1 MWFNKDVEDT
11 VKNLNSNII
20 NGLSSSDAKSR
31 LEKNGPNKLAGK
43 KKKSIIQLFF
53 SQINDVMIYI
63 LIIAAIISA
72 FMGEISDAIII
83 LIVILVNAIIG
94 VVQESKAEK
103 ALEALKNMSTP
114 KALVKRDGE
123 IIEIP
128 SEEVVLGDIVII
140 DAGRYIPA
148 DLRLIESANLKI
160 EESAFTG
167 ESLPAE
173 KIATTLNSEGDVPI
187 GDQNNMAFMSTLAT
201 YGRGTGIVVATGMDT
216 QIGKI
221 AKMLDAE
228 EDDTTPLQKKLAELG
243 KVLGFAA
250 VGISLVMFIVSMLQ
264 GRDFMEMF
272 MTSISLAVAAIP
284 EGLPAIVAIV
294 LALGV
299 QRMIKENAIIRK
311 LPAVETLGSVNII
324 CSVVATGMDTQ
335 IGKIAKMLDAEED
348 DTTPLQKKLAELGK
362 VLGFAAVGISLVM
375 FIVSMLQGRDFMEMF
390 MTSISLAVAAIPEG
404 LPAIVAIVLALGVQR
419 MIKENAIIRKL
430 PAVETLGS
438 VNIICSDKTGTLTI
452 NKMTVKKYFANEKLK
467 NLDEVDIK
475 ESTSKLLVEGMIL
488 CNDATSKDGSQTG
501 DPTEIALLDVGNKFN
516 IFKENLNSIHKRV
529 NEIPFDSDRKLMTT
543 VNKYDNKDFV
553 FTKGAIDSILKI
565 SSKILING
573 SIQDFSD
580 ELKANILNASNEMS
594 DEALRVLALGYK
606 IIENEHIEIDSLEKD
621 LIFVGLMGMI
631 DPPRVEVKDSIVKS
645 KNAGIRTIMITGDHK
660 NTAVA
665 IAKELGIAENISQAM
680 SGSEIDN
687 YTDEE
692 FAKIVNNFR
701 VFARVSPEHKVKI
714 VKAFKSHGNI
724 VSMTGDGVNDA
735 PSLKAADI
743 GVAMGITGTDVA
755 KGAAD
760 MVLTDDNF
768 TTIVKA
774 VEEGRNIF
782 NNIKKSILF
791 LLSCNLGEV
800 VALFFAILFNWATPL
815 LPIHI
820 LWVNLITDSFPAL
833 SLGVDP
839 GDESVM
845 DKNPRN
851 PKESLFS
858 GRMGKLLV
866 INGVL
871 IGVTTLFAFKL
882 GENLYPDSLRHAQ
895 TMAFV
900 VLSVSQLFFSFAMRN
915 ETKSLFQVGIFK
927 NKWLIGSL
935 ILGIVLQFL
944 VISIPFVASIFK
956 VYSLTLKD
964 WIMVI
969 GISLIPFVINEII
982 KIFFRSNDKNKA

>member
-1 MWFNKDVEDT
+1 MWFNKSSEEII
-11 VKNLNSNII
+11 KELSSNVI
-20 NGLSSSDAKSR
+20 NGLSSADAKLI
-31 LEKNGPNKLAGK
+31 LEKNGPNKLQGK
-43 KKKSIIQLFF
+43 KKKSTFQLFL
-53 SQINDVMIYI
+53 SQINDAMIYI
-63 LIIAAIISA
+63 LLVAAVISA
-72 FMGEISDAIII
+72 IVGEISDAIII
-83 LIVILVNAIIG
+83 LIVIFVNAIIG
-94 VVQESKAEK
+94 VIQESKAEK
-103 ALEALKNMSTP
+103 ALEALKSMSTP
-114 KALVKRDGE
+114 KALVKRDGS

-128 SEEVVLGDIVII
+128 SEEVVVGDIVII

-167 ESLPAE
+167 ESVPAE
-173 KIATTLNSEGDVPI
+173 KNSDIINKENDVPI
-187 GDQNNMAFMSTLAT
+187 GDQHNMAFMSTLAT
-201 YGRGTGIVVATGMDT
+201 YGRGTGIVIATGMDT

-228 EDDTTPLQKKLAELG
+228 DENTTPLQKKLAQLG
-243 KVLGFAA
+243 KTLGFAA
-250 VGISLVMFIVSMLQ
+250 VGISIVMFIVSMFQ
-264 GRDFMEMF
+264 GRDFLEMF

-311 LPAVETLGSVNII
+311 LPS
-324 CSVVATGMDTQ
+324 
-335 IGKIAKMLDAEED
+335 
-348 DTTPLQKKLAELGK
+348 
-362 VLGFAAVGISLVM
+362 
-375 FIVSMLQGRDFMEMF
+375 
-390 MTSISLAVAAIPEG
+390 
-404 LPAIVAIVLALGVQR
+404 
-419 MIKENAIIRKL
+419 
-430 PAVETLGS
+430 VETLGS

-452 NKMTVKKYFANEKLK
+452 NKMTVKKFYINGETK
-467 NLDEVDIK
+467 NLEEIDIK
-475 ESTSKLLVEGMIL
+475 NDESKLLVDGMIL
-488 CNDATSKDGSQTG
+488 CNDATSKDGVQTV
-501 DPTEIALLDVGNKFN
+501 DPTEVALIDVGNKIN
-516 IFKENLNSIHKRV
+516 IFKEDLNKAHKRV

-543 VNKYDNKDFV
+543 VNTYDKGFNV

-565 SSKILING
+565 SNKILING
-573 SIQDFSD
+573 EIKDFTK
-580 ELKANILNASNEMS
+580 EEKEKVLMASNLMS
-594 DEALRVLALGYK
+594 DDALRVLALGYK
-606 IIENEHIEIDSLEKD
+606 VIDTEHVAIDDLEKD

-631 DPPRVEVKDSIVKS
+631 DPPREEVKGSIQVS

-665 IAKELGIAENISQAM
+665 IAKELGIANDISEAM
-680 SGSEIDN
+680 SGSEIDT
-687 YTDEE
+687 YSDEE
-692 FAKIVNNFR
+692 FTKIVNNYR

-714 VKAFKSHGNI
+714 VKAFKAHGNI

-768 TTIVKA
+768 TTIVSA

-800 VALFFAILFNWATPL
+800 VALFVAILLNWAAPL

-839 GDESVM
+839 GDKGVM
-845 DKNPRN
+845 DLPPRN
-851 PKESLFS
+851 PKESLFA
-858 GRMGKLLV
+858 GRMGKLL
-866 INGVL
+866 ILNGIL
-871 IGVTTLFAFKL
+871 IGITTLFAFVL
-882 GENLYPDSLRHAQ
+882 GEYLYPDSLRHAQ

-900 VLSVSQLFFSFAMRN
+900 VLSVSQLFYSLAMRN
-915 ETKSLFQVGIFK
+915 ETKSLFQVGVFK
-927 NKWLIGSL
+927 NKWLIGSVL
-935 ILGIVLQFL
+935 LGILLQL
-944 VISIPFVASIFK
+944 AIITIPFTASVFK
-956 VYSLTLKD
+956 VYPLTLTD
-964 WIMVI
+964 WGIVI
-969 GISLIPFVINEII
+969 LISLIPFVINEII
-982 KIFFRSNDKNKA
+982 KIFFRMKDKK

>member
-1 MWFNKDVEDT
+1 MWFNKSSEEII
-11 VKNLNSNII
+11 KELSSNVI
-20 NGLSSSDAKSR
+20 NGLSSADAKLI
-31 LEKNGPNKLAGK
+31 LEKNGPNKLQGK
-43 KKKSIIQLFF
+43 KKKSTFQLFL
-53 SQINDVMIYI
+53 SQINDAMIYI
-63 LIIAAIISA
+63 LLVAAVISA
-72 FMGEISDAIII
+72 IVGEISDAIII
-83 LIVILVNAIIG
+83 LIVIFVNAIIG
-94 VVQESKAEK
+94 VIQESKAEK
-103 ALEALKNMSTP
+103 ALEALKSMSTP
-114 KALVKRDGE
+114 KALVKRDGS

-128 SEEVVLGDIVII
+128 SEEVVVGDIVII

-167 ESLPAE
+167 ESVPAE
-173 KIATTLNSEGDVPI
+173 KNSDIINEENDVPI
-187 GDQNNMAFMSTLAT
+187 GYQHNMAFMSTLAT
-201 YGRGTGIVVATGMDT
+201 YGRGTGIVIATGMDT

-228 EDDTTPLQKKLAELG
+228 DENTTPLQKKLAQLG
-243 KVLGFAA
+243 KTLGFAA
-250 VGISLVMFIVSMLQ
+250 VGISIVMFIVSMFQ
-264 GRDFMEMF
+264 GRDFLEMF

-311 LPAVETLGSVNII
+311 LPS
-324 CSVVATGMDTQ
+324 
-335 IGKIAKMLDAEED
+335 
-348 DTTPLQKKLAELGK
+348 
-362 VLGFAAVGISLVM
+362 
-375 FIVSMLQGRDFMEMF
+375 
-390 MTSISLAVAAIPEG
+390 
-404 LPAIVAIVLALGVQR
+404 
-419 MIKENAIIRKL
+419 
-430 PAVETLGS
+430 VETLGS

-452 NKMTVKKYFANEKLK
+452 NKMTVKKFYINGETK
-467 NLDEVDIK
+467 NLEEIDIK
-475 ESTSKLLVEGMIL
+475 NDESKLLVDGMIL
-488 CNDATSKDGSQTG
+488 CNDATSKDGVQTG
-501 DPTEIALLDVGNKFN
+501 DPTEVALIDVGNKIN
-516 IFKENLNSIHKRV
+516 IFKEDLNKAHKRV

-543 VNKYDNKDFV
+543 VNTYDKVFNV

-565 SSKILING
+565 SNKILING
-573 SIQDFSD
+573 EIKDFTK
-580 ELKANILNASNEMS
+580 EEKEKVLMASNLMS
-594 DEALRVLALGYK
+594 DDALRVLALGYK
-606 IIENEHIEIDSLEKD
+606 VIDTEHVAIDDLEKD

-631 DPPRVEVKDSIVKS
+631 DPPREEVKGSIQVS

-665 IAKELGIAENISQAM
+665 IAKELGIANDISEAM
-680 SGSEIDN
+680 SGSEIDT
-687 YTDEE
+687 YSDEE
-692 FAKIVNNFR
+692 FTKIVNNYR

-768 TTIVKA
+768 TTIVSA

-800 VALFFAILFNWATPL
+800 VALFVAILLNWAAPL

-839 GDESVM
+839 GDKGVM
-845 DKNPRN
+845 DLPPRN
-851 PKESLFS
+851 PKESLFA
-858 GRMGKLLV
+858 GRMGKLL
-866 INGVL
+866 ILNGIL
-871 IGVTTLFAFKL
+871 IGITTLFAFVL
-882 GENLYPDSLRHAQ
+882 GEYLYPDSLRHAQ

-900 VLSVSQLFFSFAMRN
+900 VLSVSQLFYSLAMRN
-915 ETKSLFQVGIFK
+915 ETKSLFQVGVFK
-927 NKWLIGSL
+927 NKWLIGSIL
-935 ILGIVLQFL
+935 LGILLQL
-944 VISIPFVASIFK
+944 TIITIPFTATIFK

-964 WIMVI
+964 WGIVI
-969 GISLIPFVINEII
+969 LISLIPFVINEII
-982 KIFFRSNDKNKA
+982 KIFFRMKDKK

>member
-1 MWFNKDVEDT
+1 MWFNKSSEEII
-11 VKNLNSNII
+11 KELSSNVI
-20 NGLSSSDAKSR
+20 NGLSSADAKLI
-31 LEKNGPNKLAGK
+31 LEKNGPNKLQGK
-43 KKKSIIQLFF
+43 KKKSTFQLFL
-53 SQINDVMIYI
+53 SHINDAMIYI
-63 LIIAAIISA
+63 LLVAAVISA
-72 FMGEISDAIII
+72 IVGEISDAIII
-83 LIVILVNAIIG
+83 LIVIFVNAIIG
-94 VVQESKAEK
+94 VIQESKAEK
-103 ALEALKNMSTP
+103 ALEALKSMSTP
-114 KALVKRDGE
+114 KALVKRDGS

-128 SEEVVLGDIVII
+128 SEEVVVGDIVII

-167 ESLPAE
+167 ESVPAE
-173 KIATTLNSEGDVPI
+173 KNSDIINEENDVPI
-187 GDQNNMAFMSTLAT
+187 GDQHNMAFMSTLAT
-201 YGRGTGIVVATGMDT
+201 YGRGTGIVIATGMDT

-228 EDDTTPLQKKLAELG
+228 DENTTPLQKKLAQLG
-243 KVLGFAA
+243 KTLGFAA
-250 VGISLVMFIVSMLQ
+250 VGISIVMFIVSMFQ
-264 GRDFMEMF
+264 GRDFLEMF

-311 LPAVETLGSVNII
+311 LPS
-324 CSVVATGMDTQ
+324 
-335 IGKIAKMLDAEED
+335 
-348 DTTPLQKKLAELGK
+348 
-362 VLGFAAVGISLVM
+362 
-375 FIVSMLQGRDFMEMF
+375 
-390 MTSISLAVAAIPEG
+390 
-404 LPAIVAIVLALGVQR
+404 
-419 MIKENAIIRKL
+419 
-430 PAVETLGS
+430 VETLGS

-452 NKMTVKKYFANEKLK
+452 NKMTVKKFYINGETK
-467 NLDEVDIK
+467 NLEEIDIK
-475 ESTSKLLVEGMIL
+475 NDESKLLVDGMIL
-488 CNDATSKDGSQTG
+488 CNDATSKDGVQTG
-501 DPTEIALLDVGNKFN
+501 DPTEVALIDVGNKIN
-516 IFKENLNSIHKRV
+516 IFKEDLNKAHKRV

-543 VNKYDNKDFV
+543 VNTYDKGFNV

-565 SSKILING
+565 SNKILING
-573 SIQDFSD
+573 EIKDFTK
-580 ELKANILNASNEMS
+580 EEKEKVLMASNLMS
-594 DEALRVLALGYK
+594 DDALRVLALGYK
-606 IIENEHIEIDSLEKD
+606 VIDTEHVAIDDLEKD

-631 DPPRVEVKDSIVKS
+631 DPPREEVKGSIQVS

-665 IAKELGIAENISQAM
+665 IAKELGIANDISEAM
-680 SGSEIDN
+680 SGSEIDT
-687 YTDEE
+687 YSDEE
-692 FAKIVNNFR
+692 FTKIVNNYR

-714 VKAFKSHGNI
+714 VKAFKAHGNI

-768 TTIVKA
+768 TTIVSA

-800 VALFFAILFNWATPL
+800 VALFVAILLNWAAPL

-839 GDESVM
+839 GDKGVM
-845 DKNPRN
+845 ELPPRN
-851 PKESLFS
+851 PKESLFA
-858 GRMGKLLV
+858 GRMGKLL
-866 INGVL
+866 ILNGIL
-871 IGVTTLFAFKL
+871 IGANTLFAFVL
-882 GENLYPDSLRHAQ
+882 GEYLYSDSLRHAQ

-900 VLSVSQLFFSFAMRN
+900 VLSVSQLFYSLAMRN
-915 ETKSLFQVGIFK
+915 ETKSLFQVGVFK
-927 NKWLIGSL
+927 NKWLIGSVL
-935 ILGIVLQFL
+935 LGILLQL
-944 VISIPFVASIFK
+944 AIITIPFTASVFK
-956 VYSLTLKD
+956 VYPLTLTD
-964 WIMVI
+964 WGIVI
-969 GISLIPFVINEII
+969 LISLIPFVINEII
-982 KIFFRSNDKNKA
+982 KIFFRMKDKK